1 MKKNIMIKTAIAGAI
16 VAATT
21 ATTIADTKLY
31 GRFRAGL
38 VCTDNGTDTDCGL
51 ENRSSRFGIK
61 VNQEISDG
69 LTAFGKYEFGVNL
82 DEGALSN
89 GEQTN
94 RLAYV
99 GLKGGFGEVSIGS
112 RWSPMYSYV
121 MSPVD
126 PFQLLGGTSGN
137 TGYNSTYRRAD
148 TVNYKNKFGTTGM
161 HVQLVMDDK
170 DADNDAVDELQV
182 GAGFKAGPVNL
193 GLAYRDVTDGDS
205 QIGLHAGG
213 KFGMV
218 KLGGGRGVNLSV
230 HTDDSDNEGLIVSAE
245 YEHKLSK
252 NFRWFAAVQNA
263 DDGNDATD
271 DVLKYGAETTY
282 KVKSTDNLNRIIER
296 NYQNSD
302 LTRAQLL
309 IGVLA
314 KNPDAFRGGNI
325 NYLQRGKNLILP
337 DDSEIETLTDEEAKE
352 VLATHSSYFRKGR
365 TGDFGSPIA
374 GGYLVSKSKKT
385 SAKIENKQV
394 LQTIKIDQLEKE
406 SEDLRKRLERLIAEK
421 NESDAKLRQVEKDLQ
436 NTLSANASSPSSN
449 VDPISDEDKKKLS
462 KQQKDKIDSF
472 QTINTQGS
480 NSIGQE
486 LNSQASTKQSEVTPR
501 GGQLPLLQYQLP
513 ILALLLSIFAWI
525 FWNKNKKNR
534 LIAKEANIQSEVEK
548 AYLDDEDFLNQQP
561 EEIPIENTVKFDMAK
576 AYIESGDV
584 ESAKDILHRLI
595 NEGNKAQ
602 REQAQSLLNT
612 L

>member
-1 MKKNIMIKTAIAGAI
+1 MIKTAIAGAI

-218 KLGGGRGVNLSV
+218 KLGLSVVNTSPDVGDDVNAILTHAGFGLGGGRGVNLSV
-230 HTDDSDNEGLIVSAE
+230 HTDDTDDAGLIVSAE

-271 DVLKYGAETTY
+271 DVLKYGA
-282 KVKSTDNLNRIIER
+282 
-296 NYQNSD
+296 
-302 LTRAQLL
+302 
-309 IGVLA
+309 GM
-314 KNPDAFRGGNI
+314 
-325 NYLQRGKNLILP
+325 
-337 DDSEIETLTDEEAKE
+337 
-352 VLATHSSYFRKGR
+352 
-365 TGDFGSPIA
+365 
-374 GGYLVSKSKKT
+374 
-385 SAKIENKQV
+385 
-394 LQTIKIDQLEKE
+394 
-406 SEDLRKRLERLIAEK
+406 RLE
-421 NESDAKLRQVEKDLQ
+421 
-436 NTLSANASSPSSN
+436 
-449 VDPISDEDKKKLS
+449 
-462 KQQKDKIDSF
+462 F
-472 QTINTQGS
+472 
-480 NSIGQE
+480 
-486 LNSQASTKQSEVTPR
+486 
-501 GGQLPLLQYQLP
+501 
-513 ILALLLSIFAWI
+513 
-525 FWNKNKKNR
+525 
-534 LIAKEANIQSEVEK
+534 
-548 AYLDDEDFLNQQP
+548 
-561 EEIPIENTVKFDMAK
+561 
-576 AYIESGDV
+576 
-584 ESAKDILHRLI
+584 
-595 NEGNKAQ
+595 
-602 REQAQSLLNT
+602 
-612 L
+612 